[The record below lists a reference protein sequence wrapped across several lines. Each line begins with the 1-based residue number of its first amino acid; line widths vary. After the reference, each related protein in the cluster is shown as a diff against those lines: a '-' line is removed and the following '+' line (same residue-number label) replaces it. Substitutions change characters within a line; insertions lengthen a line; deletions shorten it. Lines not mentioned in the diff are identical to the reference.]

1 MQRRALL
8 SVWDKESL
16 VEFAR
21 GLVDL
26 GWELVGSGGTA
37 RALRDAGLP
46 VTDVA
51 QVTGFPEMLGGRVKT
66 LHPAIHAGL
75 LARPDPADLAELA
88 AHGLAPVD
96 LVAVNLYPFEA
107 TVARPGVSLDEAVE
121 QIDIGGVALLRAA
134 AKNWARVTVVSAPGQ
149 YAEVLAELR
158 AHGQA
163 TEATRRRLALEAFRL
178 TAAYDAAI
186 AAYLADRGFGG
197 EEKFPVRLTLAGHLA
212 QVLRYGEN
220 PHQAAAYYTYRP
232 GAGPLGGK
240 VLGGKALSYNN
251 LLDLDAAWRTA
262 TSLAEPAVA
271 IIKHTNPCGL
281 ARADTLLEAYRRALE
296 GDPVSAFGSVVA
308 ANRPVDPETAAA
320 MLDLFIEVLAA
331 PAFAPEAA
339 ALFQERRP
347 NTRLVAMGDAEAPL
361 VPWEVRSVRGGLLLQ
376 EPDPCEDDPAT
387 WRVVTERAPSP
398 QEWRALEFGWRAVAH
413 VKSNAIVLC
422 QADALVGV
430 GAGQMSRV
438 DAVRVALMK
447 AGPRAG
453 GAVLASDAFFPF
465 PDGVAVAGE
474 AGVTAVVQPGGAQR
488 DEEVIAEANRW
499 GMAMV
504 FTGRRHFRH

>member
-1 MQRRALL
+1 MRRRALL
-8 SVWDKESL
+8 SVWDK
-16 VEFAR
+16 R
-21 GLVDL
+21 GLMDFAQGLADL
-26 GWELVGSGGTA
+26 GWELVASGGTA

-66 LHPAIHAGL
+66 LHPAVHAGI
-75 LARPDPADLAELA
+75 LARPDPADLEELA

-107 TVARPGVSLDEAVE
+107 TVARPGVSLEEAVE

-134 AKNWARVTVVSAPGQ
+134 AKNWARVAVVSRPDQ
-149 YAEVLAELR
+149 YGAVLVELR
-158 AHGQA
+158 ERGEVA
-163 TEATRRRLALEAFRL
+163 EATRRRLALEAFRL

-186 AAYLADRGFGG
+186 AAYLAGQGFGG
-197 EEKFPVRLTLAGHLA
+197 EEVFPERLLLGGHLA

-220 PHQAAAYYTYRP
+220 PHQAAAYYTCRP
-232 GAGPLGGK
+232 GAGPLGGR

-251 LLDLDAAWRTA
+251 LLDLDAAWRA
-262 TSLAEPAVA
+262 ASSVVEPAVA

-308 ANRPVDPETAAA
+308 ANRPVDPGTAEA

-331 PAFAPEAA
+331 PSFAPEAV

-347 NTRLVAMGDAEAPL
+347 NTRLVAMEGAEAPP
-361 VPWEVRSVRGGLLLQ
+361 VPWEVRSVRGGFLLQ
-376 EPDPCEDDPAT
+376 EPDSCQDDLTA
-387 WRVVTERAPSP
+387 WQVVTERTPTP
-398 QEWRALEFGWRAVAH
+398 EEWRALEFGWKAVAH

-447 AGPRAG
+447 A
-453 GAVLASDAFFPF
+453 
-465 PDGVAVAGE
+465 
-474 AGVTAVVQPGGAQR
+474 
-488 DEEVIAEANRW
+488 
-499 GMAMV
+499 
-504 FTGRRHFRH
+504 

>member
-1 MQRRALL
+1 MPRRALL
-8 SVWDKESL
+8 SVWDKEGL
-16 VEFAR
+16 VEFGQ
-21 GLVDL
+21 GLAAL
-26 GWELVGSGGTA
+26 GWELVASGGTA
-37 RALRDAGLP
+37 RALRAAGLP
-46 VTDVA
+46 VTEVA

-75 LARPDPADLAELA
+75 LARPTPSDLEELA
-88 AHGLAPVD
+88 AHGLAPMD

-107 TVARPGVSLDEAVE
+107 TVARPGVTLEEAVE

-134 AKNWARVTVVSAPGQ
+134 AKNWARVAVVSQPSQ
-149 YAEVLAELR
+149 YAGVLAELR
-158 AHGQA
+158 EQGQV

-186 AAYLADRGFGG
+186 AAYLAGQGFSG
-197 EEKFPVRLTLAGHLA
+197 EEAFPARLVLAGHLA

-220 PHQAAAYYTYRP
+220 PHQAAAYYTSRP
-232 GAGPLGGK
+232 GEGPLGGRL
-240 VLGGKALSYNN
+240 LGGKPLSYNN
-251 LLDLDAAWRTA
+251 LLDLDAAWRA
-262 TSLAEPAVA
+262 ASSLAEPAVA

-281 ARADTLLEAYRRALE
+281 ARAHTILEAYRRALE

-308 ANRPVDPETAAA
+308 ANRPVDREAAEA
-320 MLDLFIEVLAA
+320 MVDLFIEVLAA
-331 PAFAPEAA
+331 PAFASEAV

-347 NTRLVAMGDAEAPL
+347 NTRLVTMGDAAEPP
-361 VPWEVRSVRGGLLLQ
+361 VPWEVRSVRGGFLLQ
-376 EPDPCEDDPAT
+376 EPDPCQDDPAQ
-387 WRVVTERAPSP
+387 WQVVTKRAPTP
-398 QEWRALEFGWRAVAH
+398 EEWHALEFGWKAVAH

-422 QADALVGV
+422 HADALVGV

-447 AGPRAG
+447 AGDRAR
-453 GAVLASDAFFPF
+453 GAALASDAFFPF
-465 PDGVAVAGE
+465 PDGVAVASE

-488 DEEVIAEANRW
+488 DAEVIAEADRR

>member
-1 MQRRALL
+1 MQRCAFL
-8 SVWDKESL
+8 SVWDKTGL
-16 VEFAR
+16 VEFAQ
-21 GLVDL
+21 GLVSL
-26 GWELVGSGGTA
+26 GWELVASGGTA
-37 RALRDAGLP
+37 RALREASLP

-66 LHPAIHAGL
+66 LHPAIHAGI
-75 LARPDPADLAELA
+75 LARPDAADLAELA
-88 AHGLAPVD
+88 AYGLAPMD

-107 TVARPGVSLDEAVE
+107 TVARPGVSLAEAVE

-134 AKNWARVTVVSAPGQ
+134 AKNWARVTVVSQPEQ
-149 YAEVLAELR
+149 YTGVLAELQER
-158 AHGQA
+158 GEVA
-163 TEATRRRLALEAFRL
+163 EATRRRLALEAFRL

-186 AAYLADRGFGG
+186 ASYLAQQGFGG
-197 EEKFPVRLTLAGHLA
+197 EEAFPTRLLLGGHLA

-232 GAGPLGGK
+232 GVGPLGGK

-251 LLDLDAAWRTA
+251 LLDLDAAWRAA

-308 ANRPVDPETAAA
+308 ANRPVDAEVAAA

-331 PAFAPEAA
+331 PSFVPEAV
-339 ALFQERRP
+339 ALFQEQRP
-347 NTRLVAMGDAEAPL
+347 NTRLVAMEDAEAPL
-361 VPWEVRSVRGGLLLQ
+361 VPWEVRSVRGGFLLQ
-376 EPDPCEDDPAT
+376 EPDPCQDDPAA
-387 WRVVTERAPSP
+387 WQVVTERAPTP
-398 QEWRALEFGWRAVAH
+398 EERRALEFAWRAVAH

-422 QADALVGV
+422 QGDALVGV

-447 AGPRAG
+447 AGPRARG
-453 GAVLASDAFFPF
+453 TVLASDAFFPF

-488 DEEVIAEANRW
+488 DAEVIAEANRW